1 MKIDNERIKRAL
13 DKFKVPEIEI
23 EYEFDPSQIKKCE
36 LCGSDAA
43 VYENT
48 HYAVHCSNPNC
59 DRSLL
64 GDYSPC
70 WRTSIIKAILDW
82 NEPGWDKL
90 EGGAK

>member
-13 DKFKVPEIEI
+13 DKFKVPEFEI

-48 HYAVHCSNPNC
+48 HYAVHCSNLDC
-59 DRSLL
+59 DRSIL
-64 GDYSPC
+64 GDYTPC
-70 WRTSIIKAILDW
+70 WRTNITKAILDW
-82 NEPGWDKL
+82 NEPGWDQL